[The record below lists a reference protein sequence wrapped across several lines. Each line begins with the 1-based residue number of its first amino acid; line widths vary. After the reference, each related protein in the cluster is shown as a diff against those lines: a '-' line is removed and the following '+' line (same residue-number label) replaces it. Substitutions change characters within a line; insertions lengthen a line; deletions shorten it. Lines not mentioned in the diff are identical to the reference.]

1 MYIYGYS
8 YGFPNILKSQTDPPR
23 GKPETR
29 RRVRAPWSGA
39 HFLPLA
45 AWRAELAVVYS
56 EKGAV

>member
-8 YGFPNILKSQTDPPR
+8 YGFPNILKSQTDPAR
-23 GKPETR
+23 RKPDEATC
-29 RRVRAPWSGA
+29 PWSDA